1 MRMQKLLAAA
11 ATVFLTTAGAA
22 YANTVTDTYTITE
35 SGFGTGNGYYHPSIT
50 DDLGMGSSHPL
61 NLTGSST
68 NFFVASPSGSCGNE
82 SSCSWPNHTQS
93 GTLNVTM
100 DFTEYNSSNVIIGTG
115 SLTETGTY
123 TAKYSGTD
131 LGCSGK
137 SGSGKTDCIHW
148 TGAAT
153 GVGGSVTLA
162 ASLGSDHLDVTF
174 YNAQDWA
181 ITPKISFTEQYG
193 TSPVPLP
200 ATFPLFASGLG
211 ALGLLGWRRKRKAV
225 AAP

>member
-1 MRMQKLLAAA
+1 MRMQKLLVTA

-35 SGFGTGNGYYHPSIT
+35 SGFGSGYGYNEPSIY
-50 DDLGMGSSHPL
+50 DDLGMGSSNPL

-68 NFFVASPSGSCGNE
+68 NFFVASPSGSCGKE
-82 SSCSWPNHTQS
+82 SSCSWPNYTQS

-100 DFTEYNSSNVIIGTG
+100 DFTEYNSSNAIIATG
-115 SLTETGTY
+115 SLTETATY

-137 SGSGKTDCIHW
+137 NGSGQTDCIDW

-153 GVGGSVTLA
+153 GVGGSVTIPVA
-162 ASLGSDHLDVTF
+162 LGTTTLDVTL
-174 YNAQDWA
+174 YNAQDWS

-200 ATFPLFASGLG
+200 ATLPLFASGLG
-211 ALGLLGWRRKRKAV
+211 ALGLLGWHRKRKAV

>member
-35 SGFGTGNGYYHPSIT
+35 SGFGTGSGYYDPSIT

-68 NFFVASPSGSCGNE
+68 NFFVASPSGSCGKE
-82 SSCSWPNHTQS
+82 SSCSGPNYTQS
-93 GTLNVTM
+93 GTLDVTM

-137 SGSGKTDCIHW
+137 SGSGQTDCIDW

-153 GVGGSVTLA
+153 GVGGSVKLPVA
-162 ASLGSDHLDVTF
+162 IGSVLLDVTF

-181 ITPKISFTEQYG
+181 ITPKISFTE